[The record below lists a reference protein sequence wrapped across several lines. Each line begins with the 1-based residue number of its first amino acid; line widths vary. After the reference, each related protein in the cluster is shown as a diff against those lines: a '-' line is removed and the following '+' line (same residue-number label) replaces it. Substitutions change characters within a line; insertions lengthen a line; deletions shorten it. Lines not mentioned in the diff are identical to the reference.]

1 MVEEKDLSMMIDLYE
16 LTMAQAYWSEGME
29 ETATF
34 SLFFRKMPKHRN
46 FVLACGQ
53 QHVARI
59 IESFRFSQE
68 HIDRL
73 RELNRFEPDFLDWLR
88 RFRFSG
94 SIQALPEGTPVFPQ
108 EPLLEVEAPIAEA
121 QMLESLVMNYV
132 HLESLLASKASRL
145 VIAAGDKP
153 VVDFGMRRMHGLDA
167 AYRGVR
173 AFRIAGLSGTSNVL
187 AGLDHGLP
195 PRGTMAHSFVQA
207 CDDEMSAFRT
217 YARLYPGT
225 TLLVDT
231 YDTEKAVKDIIRWM
245 TENPDVDIGGIRLD
259 SGDLSA
265 LAFSCRKLLDE
276 AGYKHISI
284 MASSGL
290 DEYKIA
296 RLQDDGAP
304 LDGFGVGTAVG
315 ASNDAPAL
323 ELAYKLTE
331 YAGKPRMKNSP
342 GKQSFPGR
350 KQVFRQQDENGNIMG
365 DVIAHRDETMEG
377 TPLLVP
383 TLWAGRVVEG
393 AIAPLDEATRT
404 SREAVARLPDRLRQ
418 LEPAEPYPITI
429 SDRLQKLQNRTLESL
444 GAPSQRP

>member
-1 MVEEKDLSMMIDLYE
+1 MVEEKDLAMMLDLYE

-46 FVLACGQ
+46 FILACGQ
-53 QHVARI
+53 QQVARI
-59 IESFRFSQE
+59 VESLRFSQE

-73 RELNRFEPDFLDWLR
+73 RSLEKFEPDFLDWLR

-94 SIQALPEGTPVFPQ
+94 SIHALPEGTPVFPQ

-121 QMLESLVMNYV
+121 QMLESLLMNYV
-132 HLESLLASKASRL
+132 HLESMLASKAARL
-145 VIAAGDKP
+145 VQAAGDKP
-153 VVDFGMRRMHGLDA
+153 IVDFGMRRMHGLDA

-195 PRGTMAHSFVQA
+195 IRGTMAHSFVQA
-207 CDDEMSAFRT
+207 CEDEMTAFRA

-231 YDTEKAVKDIIRWM
+231 YDTEKAVQDIIRWM
-245 TENPDVDIGGIRLD
+245 TDAPEIDIGAIRLD
-259 SGDLSA
+259 SGDLGA
-265 LAFSCRKLLDE
+265 QAVSCRKMLDE
-276 AGYKHISI
+276 AGFKQIRI

-296 RLQDDGAP
+296 ELQAQGAP

-331 YAGKPRMKNSP
+331 YAGRPRMKNSP
-342 GKQSFPGR
+342 GKQSYPGR
-350 KQVFRQQDENGNIMG
+350 KQVYRQQDENGNFVG
-365 DVIAHRDETMEG
+365 DVITHRDESVEG
-377 TPLLVP
+377 APLLVP
-383 TLWAGRVVEG
+383 TLWAGRAVEG
-393 AIAPLDEATRT
+393 AIASIEDAAEA
-404 SREAVARLPDRLRQ
+404 SREAVARLPERLRQ
-418 LEPAEPYPITI
+418 LEVVEPYPVSI
-429 SDRLQKLQNRTLESL
+429 SDRLDKLQRRTLASL
-444 GAPSQRP
+444 GVESESQ